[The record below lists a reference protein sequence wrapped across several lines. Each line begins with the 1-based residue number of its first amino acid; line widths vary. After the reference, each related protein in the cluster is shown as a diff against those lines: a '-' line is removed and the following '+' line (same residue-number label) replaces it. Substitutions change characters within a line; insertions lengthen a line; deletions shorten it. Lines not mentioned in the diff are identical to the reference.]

1 VCHHCSVGKLRAR
14 REESMTSSGIVR
26 WGAIAATIGGVLWV
40 VWGLLGRALPY
51 AAGGPFY
58 DGLLRLSAGLVL
70 LAALLTLVGL
80 VALDALQGGSYWNLG
95 RAGFYVAAVGL
106 LAQALAA
113 LVLLVGSEALQ
124 WLLAPV
130 GSLAVVVGLA
140 LYGAATLRAG
150 VLARWCGWALIV
162 VPLVASFLNSKVFYG
177 SVALFGVLWVALGY
191 VLWSQSGRPSERPPR
206 VR

>member
-1 VCHHCSVGKLRAR
+1 
-14 REESMTSSGIVR
+14 MTSSGIVR
-26 WGAIAATIGGVLWV
+26 WGAIAAMIGGVLWV
-40 VWGLLGRALPY
+40 VWGLLGRAIPY
-51 AAGGPFY
+51 AAGDPSYG
-58 DGLLRLSAGLVL
+58 GLLRLSAGLVL
-70 LAALLTLVGL
+70 LAALLTLGGL
-80 VALDALQGGSYWNLG
+80 LGLDALQGGSSWNVG

-113 LVLLVGSEALQ
+113 LVLLMGSEALQ

-140 LYGAATLRAG
+140 LYGAATLQAG

-162 VPLVASFLNSKVFYG
+162 VPPIASFLNSKVFYG
-177 SVALFGVLWVALGY
+177 SIALFGVLWVALGY
-191 VLWSQSGRPSERPPR
+191 VLWSQSGRPSEQPSR